1 MQREMKTLTTLPWNS
16 SSKLQSLCN
25 QTSVP
30 FTTYD
35 MWKYFF
41 SSLFKIF
48 CIIQLFF
55 LSCQFHAF
63 WPRPIQVFPEIC
75 IFEETQKVAGAQRD
89 RSQSPVGMWWG
100 EQPCGRFQQRGIARA
115 AARGPGAAATAP
127 PVAGPVLWL
136 GAGWPLGQRGRAEA
150 QRSTG
155 VSPALP
161 CLGTD
166 STSARARV
174 RAQSGASLGQLS
186 LPKPRL
192 FSQSQPTFSD
202 QALPKAAK
210 FKPPLTG
217 CPREPV
223 WATLGQPVAQ
233 RIFTLCLLPGSLLLP
248 PTGNASW
255 QTSSLSRHSAT
266 LILPLQS
273 SREPL
278 GSAALCIGMAVLSS
292 TLTCL
297 LLSPV
302 FFSRRWLPDL
312 RCCDFIPQY
321 SFLSEWKMRAG
332 ISKDTSIFVDV
343 RTHVSP
349 WGPLWYPL
357 AVKDSDRGAWGPYD
371 SRSRTKPRQEG
382 KGCNEGWAVMETGL
396 THPIYSQ

>member
-100 EQPCGRFQQRGIARA
+100 EQPCSRFQQRGIARA
-115 AARGPGAAATAP
+115 AARGLGAAATAP
-127 PVAGPVLWL
+127 PVAGPILWL

-161 CLGTD
+161 GYGQHLSEGQGQGPIRC
-166 STSARARV
+166 
-174 RAQSGASLGQLS
+174 QSG
-186 LPKPRL
+186 
-192 FSQSQPTFSD
+192 T
-202 QALPKAAK
+202 ALP
-210 FKPPLTG
+210 PL
-217 CPREPV
+217 
-223 WATLGQPVAQ
+223 AQ
-233 RIFTLCLLPGSLLLP
+233 TLLPVPAHFQWPSPAKGSQIQTALNGLPEGAGVSHARTARSSAHLHAVPAARIAPAPANRQRLLTNLVSFSAFCNTYSP
-248 PTGNASW
+248 
-255 QTSSLSRHSAT
+255 SS
-266 LILPLQS
+266 
-273 SREPL
+273 
-278 GSAALCIGMAVLSS
+278 VL
-292 TLTCL
+292 
-297 LLSPV
+297 
-302 FFSRRWLPDL
+302 
-312 RCCDFIPQY
+312 
-321 SFLSEWKMRAG
+321 
-332 ISKDTSIFVDV
+332 
-343 RTHVSP
+343 
-349 WGPLWYPL
+349 
-357 AVKDSDRGAWGPYD
+357 
-371 SRSRTKPRQEG
+371 
-382 KGCNEGWAVMETGL
+382 
-396 THPIYSQ
+396 